1 MIIHNNKTELFISKA
16 KKEEADKDASKD
28 QTKVESKDKDK
39 EKSTVE
45 DYALHEALNLLKGIS
60 IIKK

>member
-1 MIIHNNKTELFISKA
+1 MVKGLLE
-16 KKEEADKDASKD
+16 KKEGL
-28 QTKVESKDKDK
+28 DKDK
-39 EKSTVE
+39 ENLDVE